1 MSYNDV
7 ELMENI
13 IRSWMIKLNANM
25 ERLLVKVKEFKSYKV
40 DHEEQLNFWRQA
52 TDIIKIHGYEKSK
65 DVLMKDFET
74 HEPPKKLGYFLNQRE
89 ETCEDFGE
97 YTWERDFEFLIELNK
112 KMKKNFCHSE
122 KLHIYA
128 YNMDLE
134 NVEKYHNKISDTD
147 IEELEIMTERDENGK
162 DIVISVED
170 FKANTFEESRLPKE
184 KEKQYEKG
192 EGIRQL
198 AKVIK
203 NNHEYRNDMIFFVKQ
218 RIEYTKDPIEFY
230 TKKLMRVKAELAED
244 Y

>member
-1 MSYNDV
+1 MSYTDV
-7 ELMENI
+7 QLMDHI
-13 IRSWMIKLNANM
+13 IGSWMQRLNANM
-25 ERLLVKVKEFKSYKV
+25 EKLLVKVKEFRAYKL
-40 DHEEQLNFWRQA
+40 DHEDQLKFWRQA
-52 TDIIKIHGYEKSK
+52 TNIIKIHGYEKSQ

-74 HEPPKKLGYFLNQRE
+74 HEPPKKLGHFLKQRE
-89 ETCEDFGE
+89 EACKDFGKD
-97 YTWERDFEFLIELNK
+97 TWERDFKFLIELNK
-112 KMKKNFCHSE
+112 NMKKNFCHSE

-134 NVEKYHNKISDTD
+134 NVEKYHNKISESDL
-147 IEELEIMTERDENGK
+147 EELEEMTERDENGK

-198 AKVIK
+198 AKVIQ
-203 NNHEYRNDMIFFVKQ
+203 NNHQYRTDMIKFVKQ

-230 TKKLMRVKAELAED
+230 TKKLMKVKAEL
-244 Y
+244 